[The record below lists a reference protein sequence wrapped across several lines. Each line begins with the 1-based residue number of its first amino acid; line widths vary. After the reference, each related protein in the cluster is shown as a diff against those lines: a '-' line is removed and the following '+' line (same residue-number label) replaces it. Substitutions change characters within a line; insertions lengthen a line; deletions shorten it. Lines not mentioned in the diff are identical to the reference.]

1 MLLQLSSEKEPIV
14 MLLEEQAKILK
25 EEICQLERMQ
35 VREKEGAIME
45 NL

>member
-1 MLLQLSSEKEPIV
+1 MLLQLSNEKEPTV

-25 EEICQLERMQ
+25 EEICQLQRIQ

-45 NL
+45 NF